1 MRKQNNQRVRKN
13 RLMKKTIC
21 AAMSAALLMGWTMAA
36 NSEEF
41 FEDEIGEEAYASS
54 PAEDEQWEDIEAVG
68 EGAFFGTD
76 EMMEDEDVILDDLTE
91 EDFLDDAAFSDDEE
105 SIDDI
110 SDFGVVN
117 DDEIPEDSEDA
128 AEGEEEPWQ
137 EDAASVNDEEASED
151 DAVLPKEAAEILSGE
166 CGAQEGTVFWEL
178 DEDGVLHI
186 FGEGSMI
193 DWASPEEV
201 PWYTVASQVKTLDI
215 AEGISDIG
223 SYAFSACALKSVRI
237 G

>member
-1 MRKQNNQRVRKN
+1 MRKQNNQRVRTN
-13 RLMKKTIC
+13 RLMKQTIC
-21 AAMSAALLMGWTMAA
+21 AVMSATLLMGWPMAA

-54 PAEDEQWEDIEAVG
+54 PAEDEQWEDIDAVG
-68 EGAFFGTD
+68 EDAFFGAD

-91 EDFLDDAAFSDDEE
+91 EDFLDDETFSDEEEEEDGMSDFSDVYDDEFPEEPQEEE
-105 SIDDI
+105 SD
-110 SDFGVVN
+110 GG
-117 DDEIPEDSEDA
+117 EDSPQETTAADA
-128 AEGEEEPWQ
+128 STEGEA
-137 EDAASVNDEEASED
+137 DSF
-151 DAVLPKEAAEILSGE
+151 SGE

-193 DWASPEEV
+193 DWESPEEV
-201 PWYTVASQVKTLDI
+201 PWYTVASQVKILDI

-223 SYAFSACALKSVRI
+223 SYAFSACALKAARI